1 MSNKKEVYKMKKIKL
16 FTAFLALLL
25 TSNVVFAEMFD
36 NLEGLTADQKQRLTN
51 IYQGYKQENN
61 ELEMKIMDYT
71 DKINRV
77 KQDPDKSPEQV
88 SLLTSAFERNIETY
102 KSQQKLLEKT
112 LNEQYKNVMTPEQYS
127 QYANQQV
134 NVQDAFSK
142 FLQK

>member
-71 DKINRV
+71 NKINRV

>member
-1 MSNKKEVYKMKKIKL
+1 MVY
-16 FTAFLALLL
+16 
-25 TSNVVFAEMFD
+25 
-36 NLEGLTADQKQRLTN
+36 TN
-51 IYQGYKQENN
+51 
-61 ELEMKIMDYT
+61 
-71 DKINRV
+71 KINRV

-127 QYANQQV
+127 QYADQQV